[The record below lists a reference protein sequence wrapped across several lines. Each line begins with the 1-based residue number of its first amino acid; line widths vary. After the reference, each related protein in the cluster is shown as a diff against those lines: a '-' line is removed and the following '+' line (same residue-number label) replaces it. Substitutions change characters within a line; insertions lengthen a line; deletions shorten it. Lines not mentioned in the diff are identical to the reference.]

1 MRLFPFLKPGA
12 ETTNRK
18 IFRAAL
24 IVGTLTLIARA
35 GTILKEMI
43 VAFAFGRGDALD
55 AFLIAFLLPAFVVTL
70 VSGTVASALIPVF
83 IEVDQK
89 QGRDAAERLLSSVC
103 LISAATLAASA
114 ILLGVLAPWYLP
126 YLAHG
131 FSPEKLRLTAA
142 LLYILLPW
150 IVLSGIAQI
159 VTYILNAGERFALP
173 ALVPLTTP
181 LLVIIFVMAAG
192 QSRTAFTL
200 AVGSSIGSVIEM
212 GLLLAMLKA
221 HGTRLRWRW
230 FGFNKDL
237 RIVLK
242 QTGPLLAGGLLMA
255 SAPMIGQSLAAMLPS
270 GSVSALAYAN
280 RLVGGITGLGTV
292 ALSTA
297 TLPYFSRMAAENDW
311 ASCWHTLKRYSAL
324 LLATAVPFTLAFI
337 ALSRPLVSALYQRG
351 AFTAADAD
359 LVAHLQSLLAI
370 QIPFLMMCA
379 LLVRF
384 VSAIRRN
391 DLLMYGSALNLM
403 ANVVLNFMLMKIW
416 GLMGIAL
423 STSLMQILSF
433 FFFATC
439 TLWLLGRNRSALLN
453 NVPVHEV
460 RN

>member
-12 ETTNRK
+12 ESTNRK

-55 AFLIAFLLPAFVVTL
+55 AFLIAFLLPAFVVSL

-89 QGRDAAERLLSSVC
+89 QGRDAAERLLSSVF

-324 LLATAVPFTLAFI
+324 LL
-337 ALSRPLVSALYQRG
+337 
-351 AFTAADAD
+351 D
-359 LVAHLQSLLAI
+359 
-370 QIPFLMMCA
+370 
-379 LLVRF
+379 
-384 VSAIRRN
+384 
-391 DLLMYGSALNLM
+391 
-403 ANVVLNFMLMKIW
+403 
-416 GLMGIAL
+416 
-423 STSLMQILSF
+423 
-433 FFFATC
+433 
-439 TLWLLGRNRSALLN
+439 
-453 NVPVHEV
+453 
-460 RN
+460 

>member
-1 MRLFPFLKPGA
+1 MRLLSFLKPEA
-12 ETTNRK
+12 DTTNRK

-24 IVGTLTLIARA
+24 IVGTLTLLARA

-43 VAFAFGRGDALD
+43 VAYKFGRGDALD

-70 VSGTVASALIPVF
+70 VSGTVASALVPVF
-83 IEVDQK
+83 IEVDRK
-89 QGRDAAERLLSSVC
+89 QGRAAAERLLSSVC
-103 LISAATLAASA
+103 LLSAAVLAASA
-114 ILLGVLAPWYLP
+114 VILGVLAPWYLP

-131 FSPEKLRLTAA
+131 FAPQKLRLTAE

-159 VTYILNAGERFALP
+159 VTYVLNAGERFALP

-181 LLVIIFVMAAG
+181 ILIIVFVMAAG
-192 QSRTAFTL
+192 RSGTAFTL
-200 AVGSSIGSVIEM
+200 AVASSIGSVLEM
-212 GLLLAMLKA
+212 GFLLTMLKA
-221 HGTRLRWRW
+221 HGTRLQWRW
-230 FGFNKDL
+230 FGFDKDL
-237 RIVLK
+237 AIVLK
-242 QTGPLLAGGLLMA
+242 QIGPLLAGAVLMA
-255 SAPMIGQSLAAMLPS
+255 SAPIIAQSLAAMLPS

-280 RLVGGITGLGTV
+280 RLVGGVTALGTV

-311 ASCWHTLKRYSAL
+311 AACWHTLKRYSIL
-324 LLATAVPFTLAFI
+324 LLVTTVPFTVVFI
-337 ALSRPLVSALYQRG
+337 AFSRPLVSVLYRRG
-351 AFTAADAD
+351 AFTAADAE
-359 LVAHLQSLLAI
+359 LVARLQSLLAI

-391 DLLMYGSALNLM
+391 DLLMYGSGINLM
-403 ANVVLNFMLMKIW
+403 ANVILNFMLMRIW

-423 STSLMQILSF
+423 STSLMQVLSF
-433 FFFATC
+433 VFFATC
-439 TLWLLGRNRSALLN
+439 TLLLLGRTRAELSNRVS
-453 NVPVHEV
+453 VHEL